1 MELEQLRQLV
11 AFAEYGTLSKAAEA
25 LHLSQPSLSRT
36 MQTLEEELQGKLFV
50 RQKNRIVLNETG
62 WIAVEQARKV
72 LSAAEELAE
81 RVRLAERSRQSIS
94 WGPVRRFPFRI

>member
-11 AFAEYGTLSKAAEA
+11 AFAEYGTLSKAAEV

-36 MQTLEEELQGKLFV
+36 MQTLEEELQGELFV

-62 WIAVEQARKV
+62 WIAVE
-72 LSAAEELAE
+72 
-81 RVRLAERSRQSIS
+81 
-94 WGPVRRFPFRI
+94 